1 MRAVQR
7 YSFTQLSKCTEICCM
22 QFLLFPLVLIFTSF
36 AQAQQIGKD
45 SIDCSIPL
53 QGGTLSGT
61 LFTPHGVRKPPVV
74 LIIAGSGPTDR
85 DGNSRLLKGKNNS
98 LLQLADSLSKYGIA
112 SLRYDKKGVGKSQVK
127 GLREEDMRFED
138 GANDALAWIAWLRK
152 SGYKKIYIAGHSEG
166 SLIGLVAAQQT
177 KLKGFISLAG
187 AGRPIDQVL
196 REQFKEGGGPDSL
209 VLLANRYLD
218 TLLTGQRI
226 AKPNPFLFSI
236 FRPSVQPYIISW
248 LRYNPGN
255 LLQKLRCPVL
265 IVQGNKDIQVQ
276 VADALLL
283 QKIKPDA
290 QLAIIEN
297 MNHVFKL
304 VSSNNRIDNA
314 KAYSDPSLPIASSM
328 VQEFIKFIGPI
339 RIL

>member
-1 MRAVQR
+1 
-7 YSFTQLSKCTEICCM
+7 M
-22 QFLLFPLVLIFTSF
+22 QFLLFPLLLIFTSF
-36 AQAQQIGKD
+36 TQAQQTGKD

-53 QGGTLSGT
+53 QDGALSGT
-61 LFTPHGVRKPPVV
+61 LFTPRGVRKPPVV

-85 DGNSRLLKGKNNS
+85 DGNSKLIKGKNNS
-98 LLQLADSLSKYGIA
+98 LLQLADSLAKYGIA
-112 SLRYDKKGVGKSQVK
+112 SLRYDKKGVGESQVR
-127 GLREEDMRFED
+127 GLKEENMRFED
-138 GANDALAWIAWLRK
+138 GANDALAWVAWLRK
-152 SGYKKIYIAGHSEG
+152 KGYKKIYIAGHSEG
-166 SLIGLVAAQQT
+166 SLIGLVAAQQA

-209 VLLANRYLD
+209 VVLANRYLD
-218 TLLTGQRI
+218 TLLAGQRI

-248 LRYNPGN
+248 LRYDPGK
-255 LLQKLRCPVL
+255 LLQTLRCPVL
-265 IVQGNKDIQVQ
+265 LVQGNKDIQVQ

-290 QLAIIEN
+290 RLAVVEN

-304 VSSNNRIDNA
+304 VTSDNRVDNI
-314 KAYSDPSLPIASSM
+314 KTYNDPALPIASSM
-328 VQEFIKFIGPI
+328 VQEIIKFIRPI